1 VITGLAFCPHPP
13 LLFPELAVGAA
24 GDTEALRMACDG
36 AIRAVL
42 ATRPELVVL
51 IGTGPTTGPLP
62 GTASGTLSGFGVEVT
77 VPLDPAAI
85 GGTGGLPLSLTVGA
99 WLLTRADWPGDRT
112 AVTVAADASAAQ
124 CQALGEG
131 LAAGPR
137 RTAMLV
143 LGDGSITRTERA
155 PGSLDPDGEV
165 FDAEVAT
172 ALRHADLAGL
182 AALDPARAA
191 SLGAVGRAPWQVASA
206 AAAAQGRAWT
216 SSVWSDEAPFGVG
229 YLVASWI

>member
-1 VITGLAFCPHPP
+1 MITGLAFCPHPP
-13 LLFPELAVGAA
+13 LLFPELAGGAA
-24 GDTEALRMACDG
+24 GDTESLRVACDA

-51 IGTGPTTGPLP
+51 IGTGPTTGPLHS
-62 GTASGTLSGFGVEVT
+62 TASGTLQGFGVELS

-85 GGTGGLPLSLTVGA
+85 GGTGGLPLSLTVGT

-112 AVTVAADASAAQ
+112 AVMVAADASPAQ
-124 CQALGEG
+124 CRALGEG

-137 RTAMLV
+137 RTALLV

-165 FDAEVAT
+165 FDAQVAT
-172 ALRHADLAGL
+172 ALRDADLAGIS
-182 AALDPARAA
+182 ALDPARAA

-206 AAAAQGRAWT
+206 AAAVQGRVW
-216 SSVWSDEAPFGVG
+216 SGSVWSDQAPLGVG